1 VAFGQL
7 ETFAF
12 GQRVPYFGVFDR
24 SGAVPAKRK
33 RMKNTVTDILLEA
46 LGRAKSKGE
55 LQLVETPVIMLDTPR
70 EKSHGDLATTLAL
83 TLAKPESKAP
93 RKIAEIIVSNI
104 QDTGGIIAK
113 TEIAGPGFI
122 NFTFKQDR
130 WQQTLFEIDAEGAE
144 YGLRNIGKGEK
155 VLVEFVSANP
165 TGPLH
170 VGHGR
175 GAALGDALANLLS
188 AVGYDVSREF
198 YINDAGRQ
206 IRLLALSV
214 WTKYQQS
221 QGNDVPFPED
231 GYHGS
236 YIEEIAQAFAKL
248 HGNKYLKIPF
258 DDCVDVF
265 GDFGK
270 ESMLLDIRTDL
281 EAFGVRFDTWFSEA
295 SLLIDN
301 SVQRSIEE
309 LLESRNMYEQD
320 GALWLRSTL
329 FGDDKDRVVVKQDKS
344 YTYLATDI
352 AYHRNKLGRGFKSL
366 VNIWGADHHGYIP
379 RVQAVIQA
387 FGHPKDSLH
396 VLLVQLV
403 AILRN
408 GQPVPMSKR
417 AGNFV
422 TLREVVQD
430 VGSDAARFIFLTRRS
445 DSHLDFDLNIAK
457 EQSRENPVYYVQYAH
472 ARIASLFREAET
484 RNIAIPSK
492 DAVNISLLGREEE
505 QNIIKALAKYPEVVE
520 EAALAYEPHR
530 LTFYL
535 QDLAG
540 LMHNYYFKHRVIT
553 EDAALTAAM
562 LFLMK
567 QVKTV
572 IKSALTILGVNAP
585 ERM

>member
-1 VAFGQL
+1 
-7 ETFAF
+7 
-12 GQRVPYFGVFDR
+12 
-24 SGAVPAKRK
+24 
-33 RMKNTVTDILLEA
+33 MKQTLTEILHRA
-46 LGRAKSKGE
+46 LTRAKEKGE
-55 LQLVETPVIMLDTPR
+55 LKLETQPAITLDTPR
-70 EKSHGDLATTLAL
+70 EKSHGDLATTLAM
-83 TLAKPESKAP
+83 TLAKPESKPP
-93 RKIAEIIVSNI
+93 RKIAEIIVANI
-104 QDTGGIIAK
+104 QDEDEVIAK

-130 WQQTLFEIDAEGAE
+130 WRKTLFEIDSEGPG
-144 YGLRNIGKGEK
+144 YGLKNIGNGER
-155 VLVEFVSANP
+155 VLLEFVSANP

-175 GAALGDALANLLS
+175 GAAIGDALGNLLA
-188 AVGYDVSREF
+188 AVGYDVTREF

-206 IRLLALSV
+206 VRLLAQSV
-214 WTKYQQS
+214 YARYQQAL
-221 QGNDVPFPED
+221 GKDVPFPDD

-236 YIEEIAQAFAKL
+236 YIEEIAQGFIKL
-248 HGNKYLKIPF
+248 HGRNFLDVPF
-258 DDCVDVF
+258 EECVQQF
-265 GDFGK
+265 GDYGK
-270 ESMLLDIRTDL
+270 DAMLADIRLDL

-295 SLLIDN
+295 TLLKDG
-301 SVQRSIEE
+301 SVQRSIDE
-309 LLESRNMYEQD
+309 LLESRNCYEAD
-320 GALWLRSTL
+320 GALWLRSTT
-329 FGDDKDRVVVKQDKS
+329 FGDDKDRVVTKKDKS

-352 AYHRNKLGRGFKSL
+352 AYHRNKLGRGFTTL

-403 AILRN
+403 SILRH

-422 TLREVVQD
+422 TLRDVVQD
-430 VGSDAARFIFLTRRS
+430 VGSDAARYIFLTRRS
-445 DSHLDFDLNIAK
+445 DSHLDFDLDIAK

-472 ARIASLFREAET
+472 ARLASLFREAET
-484 RNIAIPSK
+484 RNISIPSS
-492 DAVNISLLGREEE
+492 DAVDLSLLDLEEE
-505 QNIIKALAKYPEVVE
+505 QNIIKALAKYPEVIE
-520 EAALAYEPHR
+520 EAAREYEPHR

-540 LMHNYYFKHRVIT
+540 LLHNYYFKHRVIT
-553 EDAALTAAM
+553 EDLKRTAVK

-572 IKSALTILGVNAP
+572 IQSALKILGVNAP

>member
-1 VAFGQL
+1 
-7 ETFAF
+7 
-12 GQRVPYFGVFDR
+12 
-24 SGAVPAKRK
+24 
-33 RMKNTVTDILLEA
+33 MKQTLTEILLQA
-46 LGRAKSKGE
+46 LTRAKDKGE
-55 LQLVETPVIMLDTPR
+55 LKLDTQPAITLDTPR
-70 EKSHGDLATTLAL
+70 DKSHGDLATTLAL
-83 TLAKPESKAP
+83 TLAKPESKPP
-93 RKIAEIIVSNI
+93 RKIAEIIVANI
-104 QDTGGIIAK
+104 QDEDGVIAK

-130 WQQTLFEIDAEGAE
+130 WKKTLFEIDAEGTA
-144 YGLRNIGKGEK
+144 YGLKNIGKGER

-175 GAALGDALANLLS
+175 GAAIGDALANLLAS
-188 AVGYDVSREF
+188 VGYDVTREF

-206 IRLLALSV
+206 IRLLAQSV
-214 WTKYQQS
+214 YARYQLAF
-221 QGNDVPFPED
+221 GNNVPFPAD

-236 YIEEIAQAFAKL
+236 YIEEIAQGFIKS
-248 HGNKYLKIPF
+248 HGNAYLNVPF
-258 DDCVDVF
+258 EECVQQF

-270 ESMLLDIRTDL
+270 ETMLADIRTDL

-295 SLLIDN
+295 ALLKDG
-301 SVQRSIEE
+301 SVQQSIDE
-309 LLESRNMYEQD
+309 LLESRNCYEQD
-320 GALWLRSTL
+320 GALWLRSTT
-329 FGDDKDRVVVKQDKS
+329 FGDDKDRVVTKKDKS

-352 AYHRNKLGRGFKSL
+352 AYHRNKLARGFTTL

-403 AILRN
+403 AILRH

-422 TLREVVQD
+422 TLRDVVQD
-430 VGSDAARFIFLTRRS
+430 VGSDAARYIFLTRRS
-445 DSHLDFDLNIAK
+445 DSHLDFDLDIAK

-472 ARIASLFREAET
+472 ARLASLFREAEA
-484 RNIAIPSK
+484 RNIIVPKS
-492 DAVNISLLGREEE
+492 DAADLSLLDLPEE
-505 QNIIKALAKYPEVVE
+505 QSIIKALAKYPEVIE
-520 EAALAYEPHR
+520 EAALAYEPYR

-540 LMHNYYFKHRVIT
+540 LLHNYYFKHRVIT
-553 EDAALTAAM
+553 EDLKRTAVK

-572 IKSALTILGVNAP
+572 IQSALKILGVNAP

>member
-1 VAFGQL
+1 MKQTLTEILHQAL
-7 ETFAF
+7 E
-12 GQRVPYFGVFDR
+12 
-24 SGAVPAKRK
+24 
-33 RMKNTVTDILLEA
+33 
-46 LGRAKSKGE
+46 RAKEKGE
-55 LQLVETPVIMLDTPR
+55 LKLETQPSITLDTPR
-70 EKSHGDLATTLAL
+70 DKSHGDLATTLAM
-83 TLAKPESKAP
+83 TLAKPEAKAP

-104 QDTGGIIAK
+104 QDEDGIIEK

-122 NFTFKQDR
+122 NFVFRQDR
-130 WQQTLFEIDAEGAE
+130 WKKTLFDIDGDGDA
-144 YGLRNIGKGEK
+144 YGLQNIGKGEK

-175 GAALGDALANLLS
+175 GAAVGDALANLLA

-214 WTKYQQS
+214 YARYQQAL
-221 QGNDVPFPED
+221 GNEFPFPED

-236 YIEEIAQAFAKL
+236 YIEEIAQGF
-248 HGNKYLKIPF
+248 LKSQGDTFLKVPF
-258 DDCVDVF
+258 ERCERQF
-265 GDFGK
+265 GDYSK
-270 ESMLLDIRTDL
+270 DAMLADIRIDL

-295 SLLIDN
+295 SLLSDG
-301 SVQRSIEE
+301 SVQRSLDE
-309 LLESRNMYEQD
+309 LMESRNLYEQD
-320 GALWLRSTL
+320 GALWLRSTAY
-329 FGDDKDRVVVKQDKS
+329 GDDKDRVVVKKDKS

-352 AYHRNKLGRGFKSL
+352 AYHRNKLARGFKTL

-396 VLLVQLV
+396 VVLVQLV
-403 AILRN
+403 AILRH
-408 GQPVPMSKR
+408 GKPAPMSKR
-417 AGNFV
+417 AGTFV
-422 TLREVVQD
+422 TLRDVVQD
-430 VGSDAARFIFLTRRS
+430 VGSDAARYIFLTRRS
-445 DSHLDFDLNIAK
+445 DSHLDFDLDIAK

-472 ARIASLFREAET
+472 ARLASLFREAES
-484 RNIAIPSK
+484 RNIAVPQA
-492 DAVNISLLGREEE
+492 DAVDLSLLDLEEE
-505 QNIIKALAKYPEVVE
+505 QSLIKMLAKYPEVVE
-520 EAALAYEPHR
+520 EAALSYEPHR

-540 LMHNYYFKHRVIT
+540 MLHNYYFRNRVIT
-553 EDAALTAAM
+553 EDLTRTANK

-572 IKSALTILGVNAP
+572 IKSALKILGVTAP

>member
-1 VAFGQL
+1 LKQTL
-7 ETFAF
+7 TE
-12 GQRVPYFGVFDR
+12 
-24 SGAVPAKRK
+24 
-33 RMKNTVTDILLEA
+33 ILLQA
-46 LGRAKSKGE
+46 ITRAKDNGE
-55 LQLVETPVIMLDTPR
+55 LKLEILPAITLDTPK
-70 EKSHGDLATTLAL
+70 EKSHGDMATTLAMI
-83 TLAKPESKAP
+83 LAKPEAKPP
-93 RKIAEIIVSNI
+93 RRIAEIIVSNI
-104 QDTGGIIAK
+104 QDEDGIIDK

-130 WQQTLFEIDAEGAE
+130 WKKTLFEIDSEGTA
-144 YGLRNIGKGEK
+144 YGLKNIGKGER

-175 GAALGDALANLLS
+175 GAAVGDALANLLA

-206 IRLLALSV
+206 IRLLAQSV
-214 WTKYQQS
+214 YARYQQAFD
-221 QGNDVPFPED
+221 NNIPFPED

-236 YIEEIAQAFAKL
+236 YVEEIAQGFIKI
-248 HGNKYLKIPF
+248 HGSTYLSVPF
-258 DDCVDVF
+258 EKCVQQF

-270 ESMLLDIRTDL
+270 ETMLADIRADL
-281 EAFGVRFDTWFSEA
+281 EAFGVHFDTWFSEA
-295 SLLIDN
+295 VLLKDG
-301 SVQRSIEE
+301 SVQQSIDE
-309 LLESRNMYEQD
+309 LLESRNCYEQD
-320 GALWLRSTL
+320 GALWLRSTT
-329 FGDDKDRVVVKQDKS
+329 FGDDKDRVVTKKDKS

-352 AYHRNKLGRGFKSL
+352 AYHRNKLARGFTTL

-396 VLLVQLV
+396 VLLIQLV
-403 AILRN
+403 SILRH

-422 TLREVVQD
+422 TLRDVVQD
-430 VGSDAARFIFLTRRS
+430 VGRDAARYIFLTRRS
-445 DSHLDFDLNIAK
+445 DSHLDFDLDIAK

-472 ARIASLFREAET
+472 ARLASLFREADT
-484 RNIAIPSK
+484 RNITIPKSESV
-492 DAVNISLLGREEE
+492 DLSLLDLPEE
-505 QNIIKALAKYPEVVE
+505 QSIIKSLARYSEVIE

-540 LMHNYYFKHRVIT
+540 LLHNYYFKHRVIT
-553 EDAALTAAM
+553 EDLKRTAVK
-562 LFLMK
+562 LFLLK

>member
-1 VAFGQL
+1 MV
-7 ETFAF
+7 
-12 GQRVPYFGVFDR
+12 
-24 SGAVPAKRK
+24 
-33 RMKNTVTDILLEA
+33 
-46 LGRAKSKGE
+46 
-55 LQLVETPVIMLDTPR
+55 
-70 EKSHGDLATTLAL
+70 
-83 TLAKPESKAP
+83 LAKPESKPP
-93 RKIAEIIVSNI
+93 RKIAEIIISNI
-104 QDTGGIIAK
+104 QDEDGIIEK

-130 WQQTLFEIDAEGAE
+130 WKKALFDIESEGPG
-144 YGLRNIGKGEK
+144 YGLLNIGKGER

-175 GAALGDALANLLS
+175 GAAVGDALSNLLA
-188 AVGYDVSREF
+188 AVGYDVAREF

-206 IRLLALSV
+206 IRLLAQSV
-214 WTKYQQS
+214 HARYQQS
-221 QGNDVPFPED
+221 LGNQVVFPED

-236 YIEEIAQAFAKL
+236 YIEEIAQGFIKL
-248 HGNKYLKIPF
+248 HGNKYLNVPF
-258 DDCVDVF
+258 DQCADLF
-265 GDFGK
+265 GDYGK
-270 ESMLLDIRTDL
+270 EAMLADIRTDL
-281 EAFGVRFDTWFSEA
+281 EAFGVRFDRWFSEA
-295 SLLIDN
+295 ALLSDG
-301 SVQRSIEE
+301 SVQRSLDE
-309 LLESRNMYEQD
+309 LMESRNLYEKD
-320 GALWLRSTL
+320 GALWLRSTI

-352 AYHRNKLGRGFKSL
+352 AYHRNKLSRGFKTL
-366 VNIWGADHHGYIP
+366 VNIWGSDHHGYIP

-403 AILRN
+403 SILRH

-422 TLREVVQD
+422 TLRDVVQD
-430 VGSDAARFIFLTRRS
+430 VGSDAARYIFLTRRS
-445 DSHLDFDLNIAK
+445 DSHLDFDLDVAK

-472 ARIASLFREAET
+472 ARLASLFREAGS
-484 RNIAIPSK
+484 RDIGIPKS
-492 DAVNISLLGREEE
+492 DAVDLSLLDLEEE
-505 QNIIKALAKYPEVVE
+505 QNIIKALAKYPEVIE

-540 LMHNYYFKHRVIT
+540 LLHNYYFKHRVIT
-553 EDAALTAAM
+553 EDMKRTTAK

-572 IKSALTILGVNAP
+572 IQSALKILGVSAP

>member
-1 VAFGQL
+1 VKQTLTEILLQALSRAKEQGELKL
-7 ETFAF
+7 ET
-12 GQRVPYFGVFDR
+12 QP
-24 SGAVPAKRK
+24 AV
-33 RMKNTVTDILLEA
+33 T
-46 LGRAKSKGE
+46 
-55 LQLVETPVIMLDTPR
+55 LDTPR

-83 TLAKPESKAP
+83 TLAKPEGKAP
-93 RKIAEIIVSNI
+93 RKIAEIIVANI
-104 QDTGGIIAK
+104 RDDEGIIEK

-122 NFTFKQDR
+122 NFVFRKDR
-130 WQQTLFEIDAEGAE
+130 WKKTLFEIDADGEA

-175 GAALGDALANLLS
+175 GAAVGDALANLLA

-214 WTKYQQS
+214 YARYQQAL
-221 QGNDVPFPED
+221 GGDFPFPED
-231 GYHGS
+231 GYHGT
-236 YIEEIAQAFAKL
+236 YIEEVAQAFQKV
-248 HGNKYLKIPF
+248 HGTEFKNVPF
-258 DDCVDVF
+258 EQCERAF
-265 GDFGK
+265 ADFSK
-270 ESMLLDIRTDL
+270 DAMLADIRTDL

-295 SLLIDN
+295 SLLTDG
-301 SVQRSIEE
+301 SVTRSLDE
-309 LLESRNMYEQD
+309 LKDSKNLYEQD
-320 GALWLRSTL
+320 EAQWLRSTAY
-329 FGDDKDRVVVKQDKS
+329 GDDKDRVVVKKDKS

-352 AYHRNKLGRGFKSL
+352 AYHRNKLARGFKTL

-387 FGHPKDSLH
+387 FAHPKDSLH
-396 VLLVQLV
+396 VVLVQLV
-403 AILRN
+403 AILRH
-408 GQPVPMSKR
+408 GKPVPMSKR
-417 AGNFV
+417 AGTFV
-422 TLREVVQD
+422 TLRDVIQD
-430 VGSDAARFIFLTRRS
+430 VGSDAARYIFLTRRS
-445 DSHLDFDLNIAK
+445 DSHLDFDLDIAK

-472 ARIASLFREAET
+472 ARLASLFREAEART
-484 RNIAIPSK
+484 ISVPGR
-492 DAVNISLLGREEE
+492 DAVDLALLDLEEE
-505 QNIIKALAKYPEVVE
+505 QNIIKMLAKYPEIVE

-540 LMHNYYFKHRVIT
+540 LLHNYYFKHRVIT
-553 EDAALTAAM
+553 EDLKRTATR

-572 IKSALTILGVNAP
+572 IQSALRILGVKAP

>member
-1 VAFGQL
+1 
-7 ETFAF
+7 
-12 GQRVPYFGVFDR
+12 
-24 SGAVPAKRK
+24 
-33 RMKNTVTDILLEA
+33 MKQTLTEILHRA
-46 LGRAKSKGE
+46 LTRAKEKGE
-55 LQLVETPVIMLDTPR
+55 LKLETQPAITLDTPR
-70 EKSHGDLATTLAL
+70 EKSHGDLATTLAM
-83 TLAKPESKAP
+83 TLAKPESKPP
-93 RKIAEIIVSNI
+93 RKIAEIIVANI
-104 QDTGGIIAK
+104 QDEDEVIAK

-130 WQQTLFEIDAEGAE
+130 WRKTLFEIDSEGPG
-144 YGLRNIGKGEK
+144 YGLKNIGNGER
-155 VLVEFVSANP
+155 VLLEFVSANP

-175 GAALGDALANLLS
+175 GAAIGDALGNLLA
-188 AVGYDVSREF
+188 AVGYDVTREF

-206 IRLLALSV
+206 VRLLAQSV
-214 WTKYQQS
+214 YARYQQAL
-221 QGNDVPFPED
+221 GKDVPFPDD

-236 YIEEIAQAFAKL
+236 YIEEIAQGFIKL
-248 HGNKYLKIPF
+248 HGRNFLDVPF
-258 DDCVDVF
+258 EECVQQF
-265 GDFGK
+265 GDYGK
-270 ESMLLDIRTDL
+270 DAMLADIRLDL

-295 SLLIDN
+295 TLLKDG
-301 SVQRSIEE
+301 SVQRSIDE
-309 LLESRNMYEQD
+309 LLESRNCYEAD
-320 GALWLRSTL
+320 GALWLRSTT
-329 FGDDKDRVVVKQDKS
+329 FGDDKDRVVTKKDKS

-352 AYHRNKLGRGFKSL
+352 AYHRNKLGRGFTTL

-403 AILRN
+403 SILRH

-422 TLREVVQD
+422 TLRDVVQD
-430 VGSDAARFIFLTRRS
+430 VGSDAARYIFLTRRS
-445 DSHLDFDLNIAK
+445 DSHLDFDLDIAK

-472 ARIASLFREAET
+472 ARLASLFREAET
-484 RNIAIPSK
+484 RNISIPKS
-492 DAVNISLLGREEE
+492 DAVDLSLLDLEEE
-505 QNIIKALAKYPEVVE
+505 QNIIKALAKYPEVIE
-520 EAALAYEPHR
+520 EAAREYEPHR

-540 LMHNYYFKHRVIT
+540 LLHNYYFKHRVIT
-553 EDAALTAAM
+553 EDLKRTAVK

-572 IKSALTILGVNAP
+572 IQSALKILGVNAP

>member
-1 VAFGQL
+1 
-7 ETFAF
+7 
-12 GQRVPYFGVFDR
+12 
-24 SGAVPAKRK
+24 
-33 RMKNTVTDILLEA
+33 MKQTLTEILLQA
-46 LGRAKSKGE
+46 LNRAREKGE
-55 LQLVETPVIMLDTPR
+55 LKLETQPAIHLDTPR
-70 EKSHGDLATTLAL
+70 DKTHGDLATTLAMI
-83 TLAKPESKAP
+83 LAKPEAKPP
-93 RKIAEIIVSNI
+93 RKIAEIIVANI
-104 QDTGGIIAK
+104 RDDEGVIEK

-122 NFTFKQDR
+122 NFIFRQDR
-130 WQQTLFEIDAEGAE
+130 WKKTLFDIDSEGSA
-144 YGLRNIGKGEK
+144 YGLPNSGKGEK

-175 GAALGDALANLLS
+175 GAAVGDALANLLS
-188 AVGYDVSREF
+188 AVGFAVSREF

-206 IRLLALSV
+206 IRLLAMSV
-214 WTKYQQS
+214 YSRYQQLF
-221 QGNDVPFPED
+221 GNDAAFPED
-231 GYHGS
+231 GYHGG
-236 YIEEIAQAFAKL
+236 YVEEIAQGFSKV
-248 HGNKYLKIPF
+248 HGNTFLNVPF
-258 DDCVDVF
+258 EECESRFADY
-265 GDFGK
+265 GK
-270 ESMLLDIRTDL
+270 DAMLADIRTDL
-281 EAFGVRFDTWFSEA
+281 DAFGVRFDTWFSET
-295 SLLIDN
+295 SLLADG

-309 LLESRNMYEQD
+309 LKERGFAYEKD
-320 GALWLRSTL
+320 GALWLKSTA
-329 FGDDKDRVVVKQDKS
+329 FGDDKDRVIIKKDKS

-352 AYHRNKLGRGFKSL
+352 AYHRNKLGRGFKQL

-403 AILRN
+403 AILRH

-417 AGNFV
+417 AGTFV
-422 TLREVVQD
+422 TLRDVVQE
-430 VGSDAARFIFLTRRS
+430 VGADAARYIFLTRRS
-445 DSHLDFDLNIAK
+445 DSHLDFDLDVAK

-472 ARIASLFREAET
+472 ARLASLFREAEART
-484 RNIAIPSK
+484 IAVPRS
-492 DAVNISLLGREEE
+492 DAVDPALLDLEEE

-540 LMHNYYFKHRVIT
+540 LLHNYYFKHRVIT
-553 EDAALTAAM
+553 EDQARTGAK

-572 IKSALTILGVNAP
+572 IQSALKILGVNAP

>member
-1 VAFGQL
+1 
-7 ETFAF
+7 
-12 GQRVPYFGVFDR
+12 
-24 SGAVPAKRK
+24 
-33 RMKNTVTDILLEA
+33 MKQTVTEILLQA
-46 LGRAKSKGE
+46 LTRARQKGE
-55 LQLVETPVIMLDTPR
+55 LKLDTQPAISLDTPR

-83 TLAKPESKAP
+83 TLAKPEAKSP
-93 RKIAEIIVSNI
+93 RSIAEIIIANI
-104 QDTGGIIAK
+104 QDEDGVIEK

-122 NFTFKQDR
+122 NFFLKQDR
-130 WQQTLFEIDAEGAE
+130 WKQTLFEIDSEGPG
-144 YGLRNIGKGEK
+144 YGLLNIGKGER

-175 GAALGDALANLLS
+175 GAAIGDALANLLA

-206 IRLLALSV
+206 IRLLAQSV
-214 WTKYQQS
+214 YCRYQQTL
-221 QGNDVPFPED
+221 GHDVPFPEN

-236 YIEEIAQAFAKL
+236 YIDEIAQGFIKL
-248 HGNKYLKIPF
+248 YGTAYAKIPF
-258 DDCVDVF
+258 EECVDRF
-265 GDFGK
+265 GDYGK
-270 ESMLLDIRTDL
+270 ETMLADIRTDL

-295 SLLIDN
+295 GLLKDG
-301 SVQRSIEE
+301 SVQRSIDE
-309 LLESRNMYEQD
+309 LTENKNLYEQD
-320 GALWLRSTL
+320 GARWLRSTT

-352 AYHRNKLGRGFKSL
+352 AYHRNKLARGFTTL

-387 FGHPKDSLH
+387 FGHPRDSLH

-403 AILRN
+403 TILRH
-408 GQPVPMSKR
+408 GQPAPMSKR
-417 AGNFV
+417 AGTFV
-422 TLREVVQD
+422 TLRDVVQE
-430 VGSDAARFIFLTRRS
+430 VGADAARFIFLTRRS
-445 DSHLDFDLNIAK
+445 DSHLDFDLDVAK

-472 ARIASLFREAET
+472 ARLASLFREAES
-484 RNIAIPSK
+484 RSIGIPKS
-492 DAVNISLLGREEE
+492 DVVDLALLDLDEE

-530 LTFYL
+530 FTFYL

-540 LMHNYYFKHRVIT
+540 LLHNYYFKHRVIT
-553 EDAALTAAM
+553 EDAKRTAAK
-562 LFLMK
+562 LFLLK

-572 IKSALTILGVNAP
+572 IQSALKILGVNAP

>member
-1 VAFGQL
+1 
-7 ETFAF
+7 
-12 GQRVPYFGVFDR
+12 
-24 SGAVPAKRK
+24 
-33 RMKNTVTDILLEA
+33 MKQTLTEILSRA
-46 LGRAKSKGE
+46 LTRAKEKGE
-55 LQLVETPVIMLDTPR
+55 LKLETLPIITLDTPR

-83 TLAKPESKAP
+83 TLAKPESKPP
-93 RKIAEIIVSNI
+93 RKIAEIIVANI
-104 QDTGGIIAK
+104 QDEDGIIAK

-130 WQQTLFEIDAEGAE
+130 WRKTLFEIDSEGPG
-144 YGLRNIGKGEK
+144 YGLKNIGKGER
-155 VLVEFVSANP
+155 VLLEFVSANP

-175 GAALGDALANLLS
+175 GAAIGDALGNLL
-188 AVGYDVSREF
+188 AATGYDVTREF

-206 IRLLALSV
+206 VRLLAQSV
-214 WTKYQQS
+214 YARYQQAL
-221 QGNDVPFPED
+221 GIEVPFPED

-236 YIEEIAQAFAKL
+236 YIEEIAQGFIKL
-248 HGNKYLKIPF
+248 HGKNYLNVPF
-258 DDCVDVF
+258 EECVRQFSDY
-265 GDFGK
+265 GK
-270 ESMLLDIRTDL
+270 ETMLADIRVDL

-295 SLLIDN
+295 ALLKDG
-301 SVQRSIEE
+301 SVQRSIDE
-309 LLESRNMYEQD
+309 LMESRNCYEQD
-320 GALWLRSTL
+320 GALWLRSTT
-329 FGDDKDRVVVKQDKS
+329 FGDDKDRVVTKKDKS

-352 AYHRNKLGRGFKSL
+352 AYHRNKLGRGFTTL

-396 VLLVQLV
+396 VVLVQLV
-403 AILRN
+403 SILRH

-422 TLREVVQD
+422 TLRDVVQD
-430 VGSDAARFIFLTRRS
+430 VGSDAARYIFLTRRS
-445 DSHLDFDLNIAK
+445 DSHLDFDLDIAK

-472 ARIASLFREAET
+472 ARLASLFREAET
-484 RNIAIPSK
+484 RNISIPK
-492 DAVNISLLGREEE
+492 RDAVDLSLLELEEE
-505 QNIIKALAKYPEVVE
+505 RNIIKALAKYPEVIE

-540 LMHNYYFKHRVIT
+540 LLHNYYFKHRVIT
-553 EDAALTAAM
+553 EDLGRTAVK

-572 IKSALTILGVNAP
+572 IQSALKILGVNAP

>member
-1 VAFGQL
+1 
-7 ETFAF
+7 
-12 GQRVPYFGVFDR
+12 
-24 SGAVPAKRK
+24 
-33 RMKNTVTDILLEA
+33 MKQTLTEILLQA
-46 LGRAKSKGE
+46 LGRAKEKGE
-55 LQLVETPVIMLDTPR
+55 LKLEPQPVITLDTPR
-70 EKSHGDLATTLAL
+70 DKSHGDLATTLAL

-93 RKIAEIIVSNI
+93 RKIADIIVSNI
-104 QDTGGIIAK
+104 QDEDGIIEK

-122 NFTFKQDR
+122 NFVLRQDR
-130 WQQTLFEIDAEGAE
+130 WKKTLFEIDAEGDA
-144 YGLRNIGKGEK
+144 YGLQNIGKGEK

-175 GAALGDALANLLS
+175 GAAVGDALANLLT
-188 AVGYDVSREF
+188 AVGYDVAREF

-214 WTKYQQS
+214 YARYQQAL
-221 QGNDVPFPED
+221 GREFPFPED

-236 YIEEIAQAFAKL
+236 YIEEIARDFLKVQGDSFLEVPFEKCETQF
-248 HGNKYLKIPF
+248 GNFSK
-258 DDCVDVF
+258 DA
-265 GDFGK
+265 
-270 ESMLLDIRTDL
+270 MLADIRADL

-295 SLLIDN
+295 SLLAEG
-301 SVQRSIEE
+301 SVQRALDE
-309 LLESRNMYEQD
+309 LMESRNLYEQD
-320 GALWLRSTL
+320 GALWLRSTVY
-329 FGDDKDRVVVKQDKS
+329 GDDKDRVVVKKDKS

-352 AYHRNKLGRGFKSL
+352 AYHRNKLARGFKTL

-396 VLLVQLV
+396 VVLVQLV
-403 AILRN
+403 AILKH
-408 GQPVPMSKR
+408 GKPAPMSKR
-417 AGNFV
+417 AGTFV
-422 TLREVVQD
+422 TLRDVVQD
-430 VGSDAARFIFLTRRS
+430 VGSDAARYIFLTRRS
-445 DSHLDFDLNIAK
+445 DSHLDFDLDIAK

-472 ARIASLFREAET
+472 ARLASLFREAET
-484 RNIAIPSK
+484 RNIAVPK
-492 DAVNISLLGREEE
+492 ADAVDPSLLDLEEE
-505 QNIIKALAKYPEVVE
+505 QNIIKMLAKYPEVIE

-540 LMHNYYFKHRVIT
+540 LLHNYYFKHRVIT
-553 EDAALTAAM
+553 EDLARTVNK

-572 IKSALTILGVNAP
+572 IQNALKILGVAAP

>member
-1 VAFGQL
+1 
-7 ETFAF
+7 
-12 GQRVPYFGVFDR
+12 
-24 SGAVPAKRK
+24 
-33 RMKNTVTDILLEA
+33 MKNTVTDILLEA
-46 LGRAKSKGE
+46 LARAKSKGE
-55 LQLVETPVIMLDTPR
+55 LLLVELPAITLDTPR
-70 EKSHGDLATTLAL
+70 EKTHGDLATTLAL
-83 TLAKPESKAP
+83 TLAKSESKPP
-93 RKIAEIIVSNI
+93 RKIAEIIISNI

-122 NFTFKQDR
+122 NFTVKQDIWR
-130 WQQTLFEIDAEGAE
+130 ETLFEIESEGSE

-206 IRLLALSV
+206 IRLLALSI
-214 WTKYQQS
+214 WTRYQQAF
-221 QGNDVPFPED
+221 GNDVPFPED

-236 YIEEIAQAFAKL
+236 YIEEIAQAFTKL
-248 HGNKYLKIPF
+248 HGNKFFRVPF
-258 DDCVDVF
+258 DECVEAF

-270 ESMLLDIRTDL
+270 ESMLADIKVDL

-295 SLLIDN
+295 SLLKDN
-301 SVQRSIEE
+301 SVRQSIEE

-320 GALWLRSTL
+320 NALWLRSTT
-329 FGDDKDRVVVKQDKS
+329 FGDDKDRVVVKKDKS

-352 AYHRNKLGRGFKSL
+352 AYHRNKLARGYKTL

-403 AILRN
+403 AILRH

-422 TLREVVQD
+422 ALREVVQD

-445 DSHLDFDLNIAK
+445 DSHLDFDLAIAR

-472 ARIASLFREAET
+472 ARIASLFREAES
-484 RNIAIPSK
+484 RGIAVPAK
-492 DAVNISLLGREEE
+492 DAVNVALLDLEEE
-505 QNIIKALAKYPEVVE
+505 QNIIKRLAKYPEIVE
-520 EAALAYEPHR
+520 DAALAYEPHR

-553 EDAALTAAM
+553 EDAARTVAK

-572 IKSALTILGVNAP
+572 LKSALTILGVNAP
-585 ERM
+585 EKM

>member
-1 VAFGQL
+1 LKQTL
-7 ETFAF
+7 TE
-12 GQRVPYFGVFDR
+12 
-24 SGAVPAKRK
+24 
-33 RMKNTVTDILLEA
+33 ILYHA
-46 LGRAKSKGE
+46 LTRAKEKGE
-55 LQLVETPVIMLDTPR
+55 LKLETQPTITLDIPR
-70 EKSHGDLATTLAL
+70 EKSHGDLATTLAMV
-83 TLAKPESKAP
+83 LAKPEAKPP
-93 RKIAEIIVSNI
+93 RKIAEIIVSHI
-104 QDTGGIIAK
+104 QDEDGLIEK

-130 WQQTLFEIDAEGAE
+130 WRKTLFDIASEGPV
-144 YGLRNIGKGEK
+144 YGLKNIGKGER
-155 VLVEFVSANP
+155 VLLEFVSANP

-175 GAALGDALANLLS
+175 GAAVGDALGNLLA
-188 AVGYDVSREF
+188 AVGYDVTREF

-206 IRLLALSV
+206 VRLLAQSV
-214 WTKYQQS
+214 YARYQQAL
-221 QGNDVPFPED
+221 GNEVPFPED

-236 YIEEIAQAFAKL
+236 YIEEIAQGFIKL
-248 HGNKYLKIPF
+248 HGKNYLNVPF
-258 DDCVDVF
+258 EECVNRF
-265 GDFGK
+265 GDYGK
-270 ESMLLDIRTDL
+270 EAMLADIRADL

-295 SLLIDN
+295 ALLKDG
-301 SVQRSIEE
+301 SVQRSIDE
-309 LLESRNMYEQD
+309 LMESRNCYEQD
-320 GALWLRSTL
+320 GALWLRSTA
-329 FGDDKDRVVVKQDKS
+329 FGDDKDRVVTKKDKS

-352 AYHRNKLGRGFKSL
+352 AYHRNKLGRGFTTL
-366 VNIWGADHHGYIP
+366 VNIWGADHHGYIQ

-403 AILRN
+403 SILRH

-422 TLREVVQD
+422 TLRDVVQD

-445 DSHLDFDLNIAK
+445 DSHLDFDLDIAK

-472 ARIASLFREAET
+472 ARLASLFREAEA
-484 RNIAIPSK
+484 RNIGIPKS
-492 DAVNISLLGREEE
+492 DAADLSLLDLEEE
-505 QNIIKALAKYPEVVE
+505 QNIIKALAKYPEVIE

-540 LMHNYYFKHRVIT
+540 LLHNYYFKHRVIT
-553 EDAALTAAM
+553 EDLKRTAVK

-572 IKSALTILGVNAP
+572 IQNALTILGVNAP